1 MCMYK
6 WGTEELWKH
15 MRSIYTIFKLL
26 STFQAVQ
33 TGSDLETVPQ
43 DVNGTKLKAED
54 VLSEAA
60 ALLTATQGQ
69 NILMCFQNVRK
80 AT

>member
-1 MCMYK
+1 
-6 WGTEELWKH
+6 

-33 TGSDLETVPQ
+33 TGSDLETVLQ
-43 DVNGTKLKAED
+43 DVKGTKLKAED
-54 VLSEAA
+54 VLSKAA

>member
-1 MCMYK
+1 
-6 WGTEELWKH
+6 

-33 TGSDLETVPQ
+33 TGSDLETVLQ

-54 VLSEAA
+54 VLSKAA